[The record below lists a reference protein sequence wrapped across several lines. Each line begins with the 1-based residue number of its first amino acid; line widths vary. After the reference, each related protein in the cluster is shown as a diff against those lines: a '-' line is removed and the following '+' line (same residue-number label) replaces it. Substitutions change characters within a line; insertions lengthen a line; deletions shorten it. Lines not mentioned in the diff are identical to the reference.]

1 MPGPPELTMSRAV
14 VGAAPGGGAPPAAS
28 RRRGVGLYRTAI
40 YWFALLLIIL
50 VVGFWRSYFSQIGRG
65 SLHIAHHVHGV
76 AMLLWVL
83 LLMMQSWLI
92 RTGRRTGHRL
102 LGRSSL
108 VLAPVIVASGLWVN
122 VYILQGVTEPIP
134 DGLVGAYW
142 WGYFLMAAFAILYTL
157 GIAHRRRLQLHAR
170 YMAATALVFLTP
182 GLGRAWFN
190 YLYPLTGW
198 EPSAARVTAVPL
210 LIGGWL
216 LLDDW
221 RRGRNVRPY
230 LVFCAIWLVGYL
242 TTPVAPRVEAW
253 RDFTEWSARTQGPPE
268 ELRR

>member
-1 MPGPPELTMSRAV
+1 MSRVTVSEVPGPETLRA
-14 VGAAPGGGAPPAAS
+14 GS
-28 RRRGVGLYRTAI
+28 SRRGVGLYRNAI

-50 VVGFWRSYFSQIGRG
+50 VVGFWSSYFSQLGRG
-65 SLHIAHHVHGV
+65 SLHVTHHVHGV

-108 VLAPVIVASGLWVN
+108 ILAPVIVASGLWVN
-122 VYILQGVTEPIP
+122 FYIMEGAPDPIP
-134 DGLVGAYW
+134 DGFLGAYW
-142 WGYFLMAAFAILYTL
+142 FGYFLMLTFAVLYTM
-157 GIAHRRRLQLHAR
+157 GIIHRRRLQLHAR
-170 YMAATALVFLTP
+170 YMAATALVFVTP

-198 EPSAARVTAVPL
+198 EPSALRVTAVPL

-221 RRGRNVRPY
+221 RHGRSVKPY
-230 LVFCAIWLVGYL
+230 LLFCAIWVAGYL
-242 TTPVAPRVEAW
+242 ARVGLTRLEVW
-253 RDFTEWSARTQGPPE
+253 REFAAWSARVQA
-268 ELRR
+268 

>member
-1 MPGPPELTMSRAV
+1 MVRFEATSTV
-14 VGAAPGGGAPPAAS
+14 IDAPGTDALRAATGP
-28 RRRGVGLYRTAI
+28 RGVGLYRNAI
-40 YWFALLLIIL
+40 YWFALLLVVL
-50 VVGFWRSYFSQIGRG
+50 VVGFWRSYFSEIGQG
-65 SLHIAHHVHGV
+65 SLHITHHVHGV

-108 VLAPVIVASGLWVN
+108 ILAPVVVGSGLWVN
-122 VYILQGVTEPIP
+122 FHIMAGAPQPIP
-134 DGLVGAYW
+134 AGFGGAYW
-142 WGYFLMAAFAILYTL
+142 WGFFLMAAFVVLYTM
-157 GIAHRRRLQLHAR
+157 GVIHRRRLQLHAR

-198 EPSAARVTAVPL
+198 EPTAMKVTAVPL

-221 RRGRNVRPY
+221 RRGRTVQPY
-230 LVFCAIWLVGYL
+230 LLFCTIWLVGYL
-242 TTPVAPRVEAW
+242 GRVGVTRLEVW
-253 RDFTEWSARTQGPPE
+253 REFTAWSARIQG
-268 ELRR
+268 